1 MNLISRSRAS
11 NYEYTIWMIRNLFP
25 VCIMFF
31 CFFIYNN
38 IKVNH
43 FLYRFIKLLHLI
55 SSFLLTRSLLVSYAY
70 VSIESTDYIQL
81 IFEPFIFL
89 HWYIA
94 SCAMVLDDWLKP
106 FTCGSHPSISKEHN
120 IWSCIGTEGFW
131 QSGGKELLK
140 VLLTLGMVC
149 LIGDISPTSDVTK
162 VAGFCSSLLMIWSTS
177 SEKQSQTDLSIVQI
191 STPLLR

>member
-1 MNLISRSRAS
+1 MISNLC
-11 NYEYTIWMIRNLFP
+11 P

-31 CFFIYNN
+31 CFFFYNI
-38 IKVNH
+38 IKVNQ
-43 FLYRFIKLLHLI
+43 FLYCFIKLLHLI
-55 SSFLLTRSLLVSYAY
+55 SSFLLTRSLLVSYAC
-70 VSIESTDYIQL
+70 VSIESTDYILLSSFEL

-89 HWYIA
+89 HWYIT
-94 SCAMVLDDWLKP
+94 SCAMVLDDWLEP
-106 FTCGSHPSISKEHN
+106 FPCGLHLSISKEHN
-120 IWSCIGTEGFW
+120 ICIGTEGFW

-162 VAGFCSSLLMIWSTS
+162 VAGFCNSLLMISSTS
-177 SEKQSQTDLSIVQI
+177 SEKQSETDLSIVRI